1 MANGSSSI
9 PHFVY
14 FFLLPS
20 LSLTHTR
27 THTHTLSLFVIS
39 FGNGTNKKFRLESSE
54 SKHRFFL
61 GFIEKQKG
69 LGVRE
74 VITIGILLC
83 GAMTVISN

>member
-1 MANGSSSI
+1 MANGSSPI

-20 LSLTHTR
+20 LSLSLS
-27 THTHTLSLFVIS
+27 LSLFVIS
-39 FGNGTNKKFRLESSE
+39 FGNGTSKKFRLESSE